1 MQIVTDRS
9 EICDPWLILRHFGA
23 RNPCDKTIFYRT
35 LGVKVGIAA
44 GQYGVGFESVFDGG
58 SQRLDGD
65 M

>member
-1 MQIVTDRS
+1 MGYVAHGCLFFVLAP
-9 EICDPWLILRHFGA
+9 EILTT
-23 RNPCDKTIFYRT
+23 KQIFYWL

-44 GQYGVGFESVFDGG
+44 GQYGVGFESVFDVG